1 MNPIHYINPFRN
13 ISISMKKAVVQFLAI
28 GLITIFAGCTPPGV
42 NALFEGKKQLDQGE
56 TQKAISSLKKA
67 TNFLPDSARAFN
79 YLGLAYHRDGQLIAA
94 RDAYD
99 KAWKLDNNL
108 AQARFNKGCL
118 MLENRQYA
126 LAISHFK
133 TFQML
138 KPQATEVLPLLALA
152 YYGEGELETAKS
164 VYEATLRHDSKMP
177 SAWNG
182 IGLILVQQEQYREA
196 YNFFSTALKH
206 QHDYAPALFN
216 QGVIAYPF
224 LQRPDLAVKKLREF
238 TFHAP
243 NSPLAPKAKSMAD
256 SLEDRLLSRINQED
270 ATTAKTKEATNTQHT
285 GQSNSQISNQDTIK
299 STEQTKPVTD
309 KKLEVALAQKVNNS
323 TTQTNL
329 TTLANSAPKRL
340 EKDNQK
346 TSITTP
352 LAITEDSPPENPEIS
367 APQIAIDSS
376 PTNSKTNVVI
386 NQAFITGPGSSK
398 ATIDHAIESPEI
410 TDYTRDGSDENFKP
424 KLIRSTQPGVTP
436 LPQGVPFN
444 PYKYLLP
451 GAPLSGNR
459 NQAAASFEKGN
470 RAFQRNDFSEAID
483 AYEKAVM
490 ADPAYFNAYFNL
502 GLAALKGGDAN
513 KALPAY
519 EYALAIQPN
528 HRDSRYNLSLGLE
541 KLHHYRDA
549 ARELETLLKK
559 TPEDTQV
566 LMRLGDLYSG
576 PLQRPVRT
584 REVYRELL
592 KVSPGSPESRAA
604 QRWLYEN
611 P

>member
-1 MNPIHYINPFRN
+1 
-13 ISISMKKAVVQFLAI
+13 MKKAVVQLFTIGLLAI
-28 GLITIFAGCTPPGV
+28 SAGCTPPGV
-42 NALFEGKKQLDQGE
+42 NAVFEGKKLLDQGE
-56 TQKAISSLKKA
+56 TKKAISSLKKA
-67 TNFLPDSARAFN
+67 TNFLPDSARAYN

-94 RDAYD
+94 RDAYG
-99 KAWKLDNNL
+99 KAWSLDNNL
-108 AQARFNKGCL
+108 AQARFNQGCL

-138 KPQATEVLPLLALA
+138 KPQATEVLPFLALA
-152 YYGEGELETAKS
+152 YYGEGELETAKT
-164 VYEATLRHDSKMP
+164 VYEDLLRHDSKLP

-216 QGVIAYPF
+216 QGVISYPS

-243 NSPLAPKAKSMAD
+243 NSPLAPKAKTMAD
-256 SLEDRLLSRINQED
+256 SLEDRLLNTTNQED
-270 ATTAKTKEATNTQHT
+270 ATTTNAEVVASNQHVD
-285 GQSNSQISNQDTIK
+285 QSSSQKSNQDTDK
-299 STEQTKPVTD
+299 PTEQTKPVEHE
-309 KKLEVALAQKVNNS
+309 KLEVAIVQKEEDSN
-323 TTQTNL
+323 TQTNL
-329 TTLANSAPKRL
+329 TTSANSAPIRL
-340 EKDNQK
+340 EDDNQK
-346 TSITTP
+346 STVTTP
-352 LAITEDSPPENPEIS
+352 VATTEDIPTENQIKPNTQTEIDTSPS
-367 APQIAIDSS
+367 
-376 PTNSKTNVVI
+376 TSKTNVVI
-386 NQAFITGPGSSK
+386 NRAFITGPGSSTPPIK
-398 ATIDHAIESPEI
+398 NTVQPSEPDHTTATSNEVI
-410 TDYTRDGSDENFKP
+410 KP

-451 GAPLSGNR
+451 GAPSRGNR
-459 NQAAASFEKGN
+459 NQAFELFDKGN
-470 RAFQRNDFSEAID
+470 MAFQRNDFREAID

-490 ADPAYFNAYFNL
+490 EDPAYFEAYFNL
-502 GLAALKGGDAN
+502 GLAALKGGDVN

-541 KLHHYRDA
+541 KLNHYRDA
-549 ARELETLLKK
+549 ARELEALLKK
-559 TPEDTQV
+559 TSEDTQV
-566 LMRLGDLYSG
+566 LMRLGELYSG

-584 REVYRELL
+584 REIYRELL

-604 QRWLYEN
+604 LRWLYEN